1 MMTHHHPR
9 RCLGALV
16 VALVFLT
23 VGLAWAGPN
32 PPADIQFTGEVR
44 DDGFGRSVAA
54 AGDVN
59 GDGFIDYIG
68 GADGD
73 DDVAQGSG
81 EAYLFYGPLTHD
93 IGARNADATVTGEA
107 IVDGLGN
114 AVSSAGDV
122 NADGFDDILIGAR
135 SNDTNG
141 IQAGRA
147 YLFYG
152 PITGPHSAL
161 EADAIISGDPF
172 DELGW
177 SVAPAGDVNGD
188 GFDDVV
194 VGAWMADLVGQ
205 AFLFLG
211 PLNGQLSEAD
221 AEAAFTG
228 VIFSEEL
235 GDAVAAADL
244 NNDGISDLLLGA
256 PRPPVN
262 GEDPGSVYVF
272 FGPVSGSFLASE
284 ADVILTGQRDND
296 EFGTAVGAGDVNG
309 DGADDLI
316 VGAQQL
322 FSRGNGRAYIFYGPL
337 NGAISA
343 IEADAILAGED
354 SDPEDVDL
362 FGQAVA
368 SPGDTN
374 GDDFDDVLVGAP
386 TNYSGGTRS
395 GRVYLF
401 HGPLFGLVHAADADR
416 IFTGSV
422 FDELGTSV
430 AAAGNANADGLADL
444 LAGAPQF
451 FGTNDFGYAT
461 LYFGDGVPPTGLQ
474 ALVTPIDPPIVIPP
488 QGGTVR
494 FQVEIVNRSN
504 VAVDFDLWTE
514 LEILG
519 GGLRTGSPR
528 ALTLEAG
535 ASLTVRSRQRIPA
548 GAPAGTYTLR
558 GLVGTFPTA
567 DDSDSFTFV
576 KE

>member
-1 MMTHHHPR
+1 MIAQHR
-9 RCLGALV
+9 SRCLGALV
-16 VALVFLT
+16 GALVFLS
-23 VGLAWAGPN
+23 VAPAWAGPN

-44 DDGFGRSVAA
+44 DDGFGRSVTA

-59 GDGFIDYIG
+59 GDGFIDYIS

-141 IQAGRA
+141 TQAGRA
-147 YLFYG
+147 YIFNG
-152 PITGPHSAL
+152 PLTGPHGAL

-188 GFDDVV
+188 GFGDVL

-211 PLNGQLSEAD
+211 PLSGQLSEAD

-228 VIFSEEL
+228 VVFSEEL
-235 GDAVAAADL
+235 GDAVAAADV
-244 NNDGISDLLLGA
+244 NNDGVSDLLLGA

-272 FGPVSGSFLASE
+272 FGPVSGRFLASE

-343 IEADAILAGED
+343 NDADAILAGED
-354 SDPEDVDL
+354 SDPEDFDL

-386 TNYSGGTRS
+386 TNYAGGTRG

-401 HGPLFGLVHAADADR
+401 HGPLLGVIQAASADR
-416 IFTGSV
+416 IFTGAE
-422 FDELGTSV
+422 FDEVGTSV
-430 AAAGNANADGLADL
+430 ASAGDANGDGLADL
-444 LAGAPQF
+444 LAGAPGF
-451 FGTNDFGYAT
+451 FDNNILGYAA
-461 LYFGDGVPPTGLQ
+461 LYFGDGTPPTGLEIV
-474 ALVTPIDPPIVIPP
+474 VTPIGPPIVLPLE
-488 QGGTVR
+488 GGTVR
-494 FQVEIVNRSN
+494 FRAEIVNRST
-504 VAVDFDLWTE
+504 VAVDFNFWTE
-514 LEILG
+514 LVRPD

-528 ALTLEAG
+528 SLTLEAG
-535 ASLTVRSRQRIPA
+535 ASLILKGRQRIPA
-548 GAPAGTYTLR
+548 GAPPGTYTLR